1 MNTEKGVFFMAE
13 NIQKRNIRQNTWQK
27 ENKDRINFL
36 MDKGTKDRIK
46 LAADK
51 NGQTSSEYIREA
63 IEEKL
68 YKSGF
73 GKKISVEDPEL
84 HQDQPEK

>member
-1 MNTEKGVFFMAE
+1 MEEKKKF
-13 NIQKRNIRQNTWQK
+13 NKQNYDNQYIK
-27 ENKDRINFL
+27 NNKDRINFV